1 MLNDLEVKVNPRH
14 FKTGAFNHSAISP
27 NASVYASYRIFST

>member
-1 MLNDLEVKVNPRH
+1 MLNDLEVKVNPRY

-27 NASVYASYRIFST
+27 WASKYRAYWIFST